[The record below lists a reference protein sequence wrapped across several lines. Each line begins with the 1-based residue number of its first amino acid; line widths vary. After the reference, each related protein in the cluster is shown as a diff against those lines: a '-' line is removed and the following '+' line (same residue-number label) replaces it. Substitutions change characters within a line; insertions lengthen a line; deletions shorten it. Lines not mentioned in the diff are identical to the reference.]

1 MIVDQPNGD
10 RHIDGKLTMIALS
23 RSQPTPLT
31 PEEYL
36 AWEAKQKI
44 RHEYVDGE
52 VLAMTGGSIPH
63 NDLAINLLTI
73 LRPHIKHRGC
83 RLNMSDVKVQA
94 KRGDCY
100 FYPDLVISCHPQDL
114 NATQWIQHPKVI
126 IEVLSPSTANY
137 DRSRKLR
144 YYRQIPS
151 LQEYLLINTDQILVE
166 VYQRQTADIW
176 VYCDYGSD
184 EIFHI
189 PSLEF
194 DCSVDAIYENIALE
208 NSF

>member
-1 MIVDQPNGD
+1 
-10 RHIDGKLTMIALS
+10 MIAS
-23 RSQPTPLT
+23 PHPKPTPLT

-36 AWEAKQKI
+36 AWEAKQEI
-44 RHEYVDGE
+44 RHEYIDGE
-52 VLAMTGGSIPH
+52 ILAMTGSSIPH
-63 NDLAINLLTI
+63 NDLVINLLGV
-73 LRPHIKHRGC
+73 LLPHIKNRGC

-94 KRGDCY
+94 KRGDRY

-114 NATQWIQHPKVI
+114 KATQWIQYPKVI

-144 YYRQIPS
+144 YYRKIPS

-166 VYQRQTADIW
+166 VYQRQTANLW

-194 DCSVDAIYENIALE
+194 ECFVNEIYGNINLE
-208 NSF
+208 ILAEDSDINKDL